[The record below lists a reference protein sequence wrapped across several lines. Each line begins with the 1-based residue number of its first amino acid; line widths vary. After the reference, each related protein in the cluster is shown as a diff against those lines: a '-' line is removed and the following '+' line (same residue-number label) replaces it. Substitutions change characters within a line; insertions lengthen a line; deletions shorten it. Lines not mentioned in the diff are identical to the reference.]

1 MEKRL
6 DNLPIRP
13 NTVPEMIRKLQK
25 MWQGLNLEIDF
36 PPYTISM
43 PSRIKAVIAA
53 NGGYTEY

>member
-36 PPYTISM
+36 PPYIISM

-53 NGGYTEY
+53 NGGHTEY